1 MDDLTE
7 SQRRQIYEE
16 EKQKE
21 GERRRRRGRRPDLLW
36 LAVIAFLVLFVAAIP
51 IVGQAGLVERALA
64 GNEAQVREAGKYP
77 TAPPD
82 ALPTPAPTPATGI
95 RTTFSDGVWV
105 IGDQMPPGTYRAEPP
120 SSGCYWARVG
130 RPRGTR
136 SRGQRSPGPGGREVP
151 HRAAGRVAYA
161 GADAAES
168 SDLTR
173 LNARSTAATDAG
185 AWSAGI
191 KSPTEVVWIQDTD
204 AAFETVGC
212 GIWRRLAE

>member
-21 GERRRRRGRRPDLLW
+21 AGRRRRRGRRPDFIW

-51 IVGQAGLVERALA
+51 IVGQAGVVERALA
-64 GNEAQVREAGKYP
+64 SNEAQIREAGKYP
-77 TAPPD
+77 TAPPE

-120 SSGCYWARVG
+120 SAGCYWARV
-130 RPRGTR
+130 
-136 SRGQRSPGPGGREVP
+136 
-151 HRAAGRVAYA
+151 
-161 GADAAES
+161 AES

-173 LNARSTAATDAG
+173 LDARSTAATDAG

-204 AAFETVGC
+204 AAFETIGC

>member
-1 MDDLTE
+1 MDNLTDSE
-7 SQRRQIYEE
+7 RRQIYEE

-21 GERRRRRGRRPDLLW
+21 EERRRRRGRRPDLLW
-36 LAVIAFLVLFVAAIP
+36 LVVIAFLVLFVAAIP

-64 GNEAQVREAGKYP
+64 GNEAQVREAGKFP

-95 RTTFSDGVWV
+95 RTTFGDGVWL

-120 SSGCYWARVG
+120 SSSCYWARV
-130 RPRGTR
+130 
-136 SRGQRSPGPGGREVP
+136 
-151 HRAAGRVAYA
+151 
-161 GADAAES
+161 AEF

-173 LNARSTAATDAG
+173 LNARSAAATDSG
-185 AWSAGI
+185 AWSAGTT
-191 KSPTEVVWIQDTD
+191 PPVEVAWIRDTD

-212 GIWRRLAE
+212 GPWRRLAQ

>member
-82 ALPTPAPTPATGI
+82 ALPTPAPTPAGLVERALAGNEAQVREAGKYPTAPPDALPTPAPTPAAGM
-95 RTTFSDGVWV
+95 RTTFGDGVWL
-105 IGDQMPPGTYRAEPP
+105 IGYQIPPGTYRTEPP
-120 SSGCYWARVG
+120 SAGCYWARV
-130 RPRGTR
+130 
-136 SRGQRSPGPGGREVP
+136 
-151 HRAAGRVAYA
+151 
-161 GADAAES
+161 AES